1 MIFWLSL
8 TNAMHETSSPVN
20 SLLTA
25 ALIVFG
31 KCQCLGDGKID
42 IHRLAA
48 VSRFLNEQEQR
59 HKKMWKRNLRQ
70 IFDVL

>member
-1 MIFWLSL
+1 MYLFFCICICIRLFVFDKWL
-8 TNAMHETSSPVN
+8 TNAMNETSSPVN

-48 VSRFLNEQEQR
+48 VSRF
-59 HKKMWKRNLRQ
+59 
-70 IFDVL
+70 